1 MRPFLQPGTW
11 EVKTFLACI
20 LIFFRLPRCLSRPK
34 PPMPSPTAILFI
46 FTPFQKRQAR
56 PIVIKPLPSSSH
68 AEEFFQGENLAGTT
82 QSFFTA
88 PP

>member
-1 MRPFLQPGTW
+1 
-11 EVKTFLACI
+11 
-20 LIFFRLPRCLSRPK
+20 
-34 PPMPSPTAILFI
+34 MPSPTAILFI